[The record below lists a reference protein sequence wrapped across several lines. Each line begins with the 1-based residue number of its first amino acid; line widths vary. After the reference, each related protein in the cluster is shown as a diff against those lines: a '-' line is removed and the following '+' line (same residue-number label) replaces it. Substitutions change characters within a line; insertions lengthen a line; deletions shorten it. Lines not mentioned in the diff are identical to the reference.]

1 MIRSDVELFYRCKV
15 FWKEQTVSAKGRK
28 RKRRARPKPKARL
41 EGKPTL
47 VESAWWATVRGI
59 TGS

>member
-1 MIRSDVELFYRCKV
+1 MIRSDIELFYRCKV

-47 VESAWWATVRGI
+47 V
-59 TGS
+59 